1 MCSELNKLFIVLIF
15 LMLLGSIMLMTLPKV
30 QQKGFIF

>member
-1 MCSELNKLFIVLIF
+1 
-15 LMLLGSIMLMTLPKV
+15 MLLGSIMLMTLPKV